1 MRRSKQK
8 GTKSDEMRWKGS
20 VEKTEEKIK
29 KNNVLK
35 IMKIIVV
42 VGREEIKG
50 VLWKG

>member
-1 MRRSKQK
+1 MERYCR
-8 GTKSDEMRWKGS
+8 
-20 VEKTEEKIK
+20 KTEEKIK